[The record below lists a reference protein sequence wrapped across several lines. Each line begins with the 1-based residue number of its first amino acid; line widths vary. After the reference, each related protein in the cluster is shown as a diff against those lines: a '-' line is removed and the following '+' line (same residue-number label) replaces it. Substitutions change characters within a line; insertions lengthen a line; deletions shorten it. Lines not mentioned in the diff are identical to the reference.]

1 MNRTQLIK
9 AVQVRIDDVVTDNAI
24 EVVSNQTIDQ
34 ILDEQLSNAF
44 KFLPVRFLPF
54 KPITG
59 TITETQAG
67 LSEITLP
74 TDFLRLVRFNTTN
87 LTRPVTESDLVT
99 EGGRDH
105 IFMYYSYVSGGNSR
119 IRACV
124 TKNTGLKLM
133 FNTSAPGTV
142 TEGFYIAIP
151 TPEDVTVEILDPVAW
166 YIASTTLQ
174 IMGEVEA
181 GKAALN
187 KVTEFLTTK

>member
-1 MNRTQLIK
+1 MNRTQIIK

-54 KPITG
+54 KPISG
-59 TITETQAG
+59 TISETQAG

-74 TDFLRLVRFNTTN
+74 SDFLRLVRFQSTI

-105 IFMYYSYVSGGNSR
+105 VFMYYRYVNGGNSR
-119 IRACV
+119 VRACI

-133 FNTSAPGTV
+133 FNASEPGTI
-142 TEGFYIAIP
+142 TEGYYVAIP
-151 TPEDVTVEILDPVAW
+151 TPEDVTAEILDPIAW
-166 YIASTTLQ
+166 YIASAALQ
-174 IMGEVEA
+174 IMGEAEA

-187 KVTEFLTTK
+187 KVTEFLNTK